1 MAVKIPINIATEPF
15 RRDRPLIVGAVA
27 LSVLLVIGLAVQ
39 CLYIWSE
46 HRDAWGIR
54 VRRDRLQAELT
65 VIDREQGQL
74 TAKLTEPANAA
85 VIDRSLF
92 LNKLIQHKAI
102 SWTKLFS
109 DLEKVMPPE
118 VRLVTVRLPQVD
130 LQNRVWLDMVVA
142 SKEPTPILEFIR
154 RIEGAPEFGAVSPMN
169 SMPPSQTD
177 PFYRYRVSVSYAQKL

>member
-1 MAVKIPINIATEPF
+1 MAVKIPINLATEPF

-27 LSVLLVIGLAVQ
+27 LSLLLLAGLGLQ
-39 CLYIWSE
+39 GFYIWSE
-46 HRDAWGIR
+46 HGEAFGIR
-54 VRRDRLQAELT
+54 VLRDRLERQVAVL
-65 VIDREQGQL
+65 DREQGQL

-118 VRLVTVRLPQVD
+118 VRLITVRLPQVD
-130 LQNRVWLDMVVA
+130 SQNRVWLDMVVA
-142 SKEPTPILEFIR
+142 AKDPGPVLEFMKR
-154 RIEGAPEFGAVSPMN
+154 LEGAAQFGAISPMN

-177 PFYRYRVSVSYAQKL
+177 PFFRYRVSVSYAQKL